1 MYSLYVVGKYAL
13 YWMVIAFKNSGDVVR
28 NGVYSIYHTIATYE
42 GTSYHCSF
50 FIYLYGTCYVASL
63 VMDIRHIS

>member
-1 MYSLYVVGKYAL
+1 M
-13 YWMVIAFKNSGDVVR
+13 FRNSGDIVH

-50 FIYLYGTCYVASL
+50 LIYFYGTCYVASL
-63 VMDIRHIS
+63 VMDIRRIS